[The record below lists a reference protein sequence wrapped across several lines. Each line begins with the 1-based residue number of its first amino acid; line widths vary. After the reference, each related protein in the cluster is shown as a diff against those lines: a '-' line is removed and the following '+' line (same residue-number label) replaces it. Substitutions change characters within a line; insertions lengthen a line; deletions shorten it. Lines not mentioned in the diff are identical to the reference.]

1 MKTLLTLTAA
11 IALSIG
17 LAGTASA
24 TSPDAEIGPKVST
37 KSSIAPA
44 ACYYQ
49 YQWFTFGGQTGYTR
63 QLVCY

>member
-1 MKTLLTLTAA
+1 MKTFATLVAA
-11 IALSIG
+11 ACLSIS

-24 TSPDAEIGPKVST
+24 TAPGAEIGPKAST
-37 KSSIAPA
+37 ESSIAPA

-63 QLVCY
+63 QLICY

>member
-1 MKTLLTLTAA
+1 MKTIVTLAA
-11 IALSIG
+11 IALSLG

-24 TSPDAEIGPKVST
+24 TSPDAALGLKAGT
-37 KSSIAPA
+37 ASSIAPA

-63 QLVCY
+63 QLICY